1 MSRLGSFQFDGL
13 AREKQVDVVV
23 RTQSPLHR
31 KMREDIRAIYVDT
44 LTALDF
50 SGTIG
55 FRVTQEMES
64 EAVEAAIG
72 PRRDLTV

>member
-23 RTQSPLHR
+23 RTQSPLAQT
-31 KMREDIRAIYVDT
+31 MREDMRAIYVDT
-44 LTALDF
+44 LTALGF

-55 FRVTQEMES
+55 FRVTQEMAT